1 MSRAL
6 ITLRRAADY
15 DLAIRWISQAP
26 EGTRVEFK
34 KPVRSIPQ
42 NDLMWARLTEIAR
55 HVDWYGKKL
64 TPDDWKDMFTAALRA
79 PRAVP
84 NLDGTG
90 FVVLGQRTSDM
101 TVEEMTNLLDLI
113 DAFAAQ
119 HGVSWPWEKAA

>member
-6 ITLRRAADY
+6 ITLNRKEEYDRA
-15 DLAIRWISQAP
+15 LRWITQAP
-26 EGTRVEFK
+26 PGTRVEFK

-42 NDLMWARLTEIAR
+42 NDLMWARLTEISR
-55 HVDWYGKKL
+55 HVTWYERKL
-64 TPDDWKDMFTAALRA
+64 SPDDWKDIFTAALRS

-101 TVEEMTNLLDLI
+101 SVEEMTNLLDLI
-113 DAFAAQ
+113 DAFAAER
-119 HGVSWPWEKAA
+119 GVSWPWDNAA